1 MIDATLA
8 RILVVEDNKDLAL
21 GLRENLEERRYQVQV
36 ASTAGDALARL
47 RVYRPD
53 LMVLDLG
60 LPDGDGLGMI
70 ERLRDAGDHTLIL
83 VLTARSRQD
92 AKVLG
97 LRIGAD
103 DYVTKPFDLEEL
115 VARVEVLLRRL
126 RPVEAHALPSIAD
139 AVVMIGETEVDVR
152 ARVLRRNG
160 ESLIVSRIGFE
171 LLLALLRRRGAVVSR
186 AELMRDV
193 WGYDES
199 VVSRTLDTH
208 IFELRQLVEPDP
220 SAPVHIRTV
229 WRIGYR
235 LE

>member
-21 GLRENLEERRYQVQV
+21 GLRVNLEERRYQVQV
-36 ASTAGDALARL
+36 ASTATEGLARL

-53 LMVLDLG
+53 LMILDLG
-60 LPDGDGLGMI
+60 LPDGDGLGLI
-70 ERLRDAGDHTLIL
+70 ERLRGAGDNTLIL
-83 VLTARSRQD
+83 VLTAKSRQD
-92 AKVLG
+92 TKVLG

-126 RPVEAHALPSIAD
+126 RPVEPQALPSIAED
-139 AVVMIGETEVDVR
+139 VVMIGETEVDVR

-160 ESLIVSRIGFE
+160 ESLVVSRIGFE

-186 AELMRDV
+186 AELMREV

>member
-1 MIDATLA
+1 VINSSLA

-21 GLRENLEERRYQVQV
+21 GLRVNLEERRYQVQV
-36 ASTAGDALARL
+36 ASSASEGLTRARGF
-47 RVYRPD
+47 RPD
-53 LMVLDLG
+53 LMILDLG
-60 LPDGDGLGMI
+60 LPDGDGLGLI
-70 ERLRDAGDHTLIL
+70 ERLRAAGDNTLIL
-83 VLTARSRQD
+83 VLTAKTRQD
-92 AKVLG
+92 TKVLG
-97 LRIGAD
+97 LRLGAD

-115 VARVEVLLRRL
+115 FARIEVLLRRT
-126 RPVEAHALPSIAD
+126 RMSEAATTAF
-139 AVVMIGETEVDVR
+139 AEEVVAIGETEVDVR

-160 ESLIVSRIGFE
+160 KALEVSRIGFE

-186 AELMRDV
+186 GELMREV
-193 WGYDES
+193 WGYNEG

>member
-1 MIDATLA
+1 MIDGALA

-21 GLRENLEERRYQVQV
+21 GLRVNLEERRYQVQV
-36 ASTAGDALARL
+36 ASTASDGFV
-47 RVYRPD
+47 RVRGFRPD
-53 LMVLDLG
+53 LMILDLG
-60 LPDGDGLGMI
+60 LPDGDGLGLI
-70 ERLRDAGDHTLIL
+70 ERLRGAGDNTLIL
-83 VLTARSRQD
+83 VLTAKTRQD
-92 AKVLG
+92 TKVLG
-97 LRIGAD
+97 LRLGAD

-115 VARVEVLLRRL
+115 MARVEVLLRRL
-126 RPVEAHALPSIAD
+126 RPAEVPAAPPIATD
-139 AVVMIGETEVDVR
+139 VVTIGETDVDVR

-160 ESLIVSRIGFE
+160 EQMVVSRIGFD

-186 AELMRDV
+186 AELMREV

-208 IFELRQLVEPDP
+208 IFELRQLIEPDP

>member
-1 MIDATLA
+1 MIDGALA
-8 RILVVEDNKDLAL
+8 RVLVVEDNKDLAL
-21 GLRENLEERRYQVQV
+21 GLRVNLEERRYHVQV
-36 ASTAGDALARL
+36 ASSAGEGLARL
-47 RVYRPD
+47 RAYRPD
-53 LMVLDLG
+53 LIILDLG
-60 LPDGDGLGMI
+60 LPDGDGLGLI
-70 ERLRDAGDHTLIL
+70 ERLRGAGDNTLVL
-83 VLTARSRQD
+83 VLTARTRQD
-92 AKVLG
+92 TKVLG
-97 LRIGAD
+97 LRLGAD

-115 VARVEVLLRRL
+115 MARVEVLLRRL
-126 RPVEAHALPSIAD
+126 RPAEAPASPSIVEEVV
-139 AVVMIGETEVDVR
+139 AVGETEVDVR

-160 ESLIVSRIGFE
+160 ETLVVSRIGFE

-186 AELMRDV
+186 TELMREV

>member
-1 MIDATLA
+1 MIDDALA

-21 GLRENLEERRYQVQV
+21 GLRVNLEERRYQVQV
-36 ASTAGDALARL
+36 ASTVSDGLT
-47 RVYRPD
+47 RVRGFRPD
-53 LMVLDLG
+53 LMILDLG
-60 LPDGDGLGMI
+60 LPDGDGFGLI
-70 ERLRDAGDHTLIL
+70 ERLRGAGDNTLIL
-83 VLTARSRQD
+83 VLTAKARQD
-92 AKVLG
+92 TKITG
-97 LRIGAD
+97 LRLGAD

-115 VARVEVLLRRL
+115 FARVEVLLRRL
-126 RPVEAHALPSIAD
+126 RPNDAAALAPIVGD
-139 AVVMIGETEVDVR
+139 VVLVGDTEVDVR
-152 ARVLRRNG
+152 ARVLRRRG
-160 ESLIVSRIGFE
+160 ESLVVSRIGFD

-193 WGYDES
+193 WGYGEG

>member
-1 MIDATLA
+1 MIDGALA
-8 RILVVEDNKDLAL
+8 RVLVVEDNKDLAL
-21 GLRENLEERRYQVQV
+21 GLRVNLEERRYHVQV
-36 ASTAGDALARL
+36 ASSVGEGLARL
-47 RVYRPD
+47 RAYRPD
-53 LMVLDLG
+53 LIILDLG
-60 LPDGDGLGMI
+60 LPDGDGLGLI
-70 ERLRDAGDHTLIL
+70 ERLRGTGDNTLVL
-83 VLTARSRQD
+83 VLTAKTRQD
-92 AKVLG
+92 TKVLG
-97 LRIGAD
+97 LRVGAD

-115 VARVEVLLRRL
+115 MARVEVLLRRI
-126 RPVEAHALPSIAD
+126 RPAEVTALPSITED
-139 AVVMIGETEVDVR
+139 VVTIGETEVDTR

-160 ESLIVSRIGFE
+160 ETVVVSRIGFE

-186 AELMRDV
+186 AELMREV

-220 SAPVHIRTV
+220 SAPVYIRTV

>member
-21 GLRENLEERRYQVQV
+21 GLRVNLEERRYQVQV
-36 ASTAGDALARL
+36 ASTASEGLARL

-53 LMVLDLG
+53 LMILDLG
-60 LPDGDGLGMI
+60 LPDGDGLGVI
-70 ERLRDAGDHTLIL
+70 ERLRGAGDNTLIL
-83 VLTARSRQD
+83 VLTAKSRQD
-92 AKVLG
+92 TKVLG

-126 RPVEAHALPSIAD
+126 RPVEPQALPSIAED
-139 AVVMIGETEVDVR
+139 VVMIGETEVDVR

-160 ESLIVSRIGFE
+160 ESLVVSRIGFE

-186 AELMRDV
+186 AELMREV

>member
-21 GLRENLEERRYQVQV
+21 GLRVNLEERRYQVQV
-36 ASTAGDALARL
+36 ASTASEGLARL

-53 LMVLDLG
+53 LVILDLG
-60 LPDGDGLGMI
+60 LPDGDGLGLI
-70 ERLRDAGDHTLIL
+70 ERLRRAGDTTLVL
-83 VLTARSRQD
+83 VLTAKTRQD
-92 AKVLG
+92 TKVHG

-115 VARVEVLLRRL
+115 IARVEVLLRRL
-126 RPVEAHALPSIAD
+126 RPAEAQMSSSIGEDIAT
-139 AVVMIGETEVDVR
+139 IGETEVDVR
-152 ARVLRRNG
+152 ARVLRRG
-160 ESLIVSRIGFE
+160 TDSLVVSRIGFE

-186 AELMRDV
+186 AELMREV
-193 WGYDES
+193 WGYDET